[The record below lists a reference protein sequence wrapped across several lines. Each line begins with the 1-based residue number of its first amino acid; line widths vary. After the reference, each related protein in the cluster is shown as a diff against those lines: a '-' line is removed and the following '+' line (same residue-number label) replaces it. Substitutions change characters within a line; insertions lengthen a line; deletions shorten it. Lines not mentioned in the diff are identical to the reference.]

1 MDLTPPPPPRG
12 LFISST
18 LDGDFIERESE
29 REAYLRGGG
38 LIGRMYSVGM
48 LSNGEV
54 ACRLIQ
60 LCLHLKG
67 NTKVI
72 KSSCPEIDMFL

>member
-1 MDLTPPPPPRG
+1 M
-12 LFISST
+12 
-18 LDGDFIERESE
+18 
-29 REAYLRGGG
+29 RGGG

-72 KSSCPEIDMFL
+72 KSSCPENGVAHFRIFGVRELFIFTVSKRIRIFVL